1 MSKKRSEVAENLKW
15 RLTDIFKDAAEFDA
29 LLDKVSKIADMSA
42 YEGKLSDKKTLLECL
57 KKMDEIDT
65 DLEKLDV
72 YAYMKKDLDT
82 RDSESQA
89 L

>member
-1 MSKKRSEVAENLKW
+1 MSKNRNEVAENLKW

-57 KKMDEIDT
+57 KRW
-65 DLEKLDV
+65 
-72 YAYMKKDLDT
+72 T
-82 RDSESQA
+82 RSIPTSKSSTFTPI
-89 L
+89 